1 MYVIEDQGEEKAV
14 VFAIAKEN
22 NTETESLLDELIS
35 LAENAGAL
43 VVDRLVQVRGKPDQT
58 TYLGSGKVTEL
69 KNLCDQHDCMLAIC
83 DDELTPT
90 QLKNLEKKLG
100 FKVIDR
106 TQVIL
111 DIFAQRASSAEGKM
125 QVEAARLSYML
136 PRLRGKGVAMSRLGA
151 SSGGIKTR
159 GQGETKL
166 EYDKRR
172 IKTRMAELKNQIDDL
187 AELRK
192 LQRNER
198 DKRGVPAVAL
208 VGYTNA
214 GKSSLL
220 NALTAGGAVVE
231 NKLFATLDP
240 TARELALPDNR
251 KVMIVDTVGFIR
263 KLPHQLVKAFRAT
276 LEEVSYAD
284 VLVHVVDIS
293 NPEALEQARTV
304 EDVLNELGITD
315 KPIVVALNKSDLA
328 DNQSMMPVQG
338 KHVLISAKNGINL
351 DLLIDAVLESLTE
364 KPVRYRFTVPFSRGD
379 LLDILC
385 SKGDVK
391 SLEYSENGTEVA
403 VDILA
408 KYAGKVTAEL
418 CKS

>member
-1 MYVIEDQGEEKAV
+1 
-14 VFAIAKEN
+14 
-22 NTETESLLDELIS
+22 LDELIS

-43 VVDRLVQVRGKPDQT
+43 VVDRLVQVREKPDQT

-187 AELRK
+187 AELRR

-220 NALTAGGAVVE
+220 NALTAGGALVE

-328 DNQSMMPVQG
+328 DNQSMLPVRG

-351 DLLIDAVLESLTE
+351 DLLIGAVLESLTE

-391 SLEYSENGTEVA
+391 SLEYSENGTEVE